1 MNALRDHIQQTMLV
15 DTHEHMQPEQRY
27 VDEGPD
33 VLVDLFG
40 NYVAADLVSAGATQQ
55 AVDTL
60 LDSSN
65 ADIEQRWAGVR
76 EAWQHCRHTGYGE
89 ATRSVAREVY
99 GMDEISVAG
108 IEAASETNRQLRQP
122 GERLRI
128 LRERGRLDHIQT
140 DDMQWHCG
148 PDASGPDFFLHDF
161 SLRDFAVGVFDPQA
175 LQKATGIE
183 VRDLAG
189 LDSGLEALYARYGPL
204 AIAVKTQ
211 HAYDRTLL
219 WRKRSSD
226 EVAPVLAR
234 HLRGEELDVAEKL
247 CLGDWCLDRGAALAA
262 QYNLPLKIHTGYYAG
277 NNRMPV
283 EFIRPGNLCALLAEH
298 LDTRF
303 VLMHSGWPYDAEL
316 AALAKHYANVWVD
329 MCWAWS
335 IDPHSNVDFLR
346 RLIHSVPLNKVF
358 AFGGDTAWPNMAV
371 AYAQQARR
379 GLERALQAEVDE
391 GTFDESEAMALA
403 TKLMNGNQYACFD
416 LAGRRAAL
424 EAEEQGRGLSPVS
437 QD

>member
-1 MNALRDHIQQTMLV
+1 MNALRDHIQQTTLV

-108 IEAASETNRQLRQP
+108 IEAAAVTNRQLRQP

-148 PDASGPDFFLHDF
+148 PDATGPGLFP
-161 SLRDFAVGVFDPQA
+161 LRLFA
-175 LQKATGIE
+175 
-183 VRDLAG
+183 
-189 LDSGLEALYARYGPL
+189 AR
-204 AIAVKTQ
+204 
-211 HAYDRTLL
+211 
-219 WRKRSSD
+219 
-226 EVAPVLAR
+226 
-234 HLRGEELDVAEKL
+234 
-247 CLGDWCLDRGAALAA
+247 
-262 QYNLPLKIHTGYYAG
+262 
-277 NNRMPV
+277 
-283 EFIRPGNLCALLAEH
+283 
-298 LDTRF
+298 
-303 VLMHSGWPYDAEL
+303 
-316 AALAKHYANVWVD
+316 
-329 MCWAWS
+329 
-335 IDPHSNVDFLR
+335 LR
-346 RLIHSVPLNKVF
+346 R
-358 AFGGDTAWPNMAV
+358 
-371 AYAQQARR
+371 
-379 GLERALQAEVDE
+379 
-391 GTFDESEAMALA
+391 
-403 TKLMNGNQYACFD
+403 
-416 LAGRRAAL
+416 GR
-424 EAEEQGRGLSPVS
+424 V
-437 QD
+437 